1 MVDSIS
7 EISAQFRMQKRGNY
21 NSIATYEVQL
31 SFVLCGEIL
40 WMSELFH
47 PPKSHGLSIRKTEID
62 AEEQ

>member
-1 MVDSIS
+1 MKHTRLVMSLKIKGMVDSIS

-40 WMSELFH
+40 
-47 PPKSHGLSIRKTEID
+47 
-62 AEEQ
+62 